1 MIGSIG
7 SSYSGMFP
15 PRLAELNSNLP
26 TLKTAVPTS
35 KSLTADNG
43 IAPGGVAST
52 SEVRGLLPTAPMAQV
67 SGANFGDVLSQAVS
81 GVNTTMQTAEVQKA
95 RVMSGDTNNL
105 HQAMISMQEANVAFS
120 LMTEVRNKLVESYQE
135 IMRMQV

>member
-7 SSYSGMFP
+7 STSLNVFP
-15 PRLAELNSNLP
+15 PRLAELNRDLP
-26 TLKTAVPTS
+26 TGKTAASLQNSLGLENTLTPSGVTS
-35 KSLTADNG
+35 TA
-43 IAPGGVAST
+43 
-52 SEVRGLLPTAPMAQV
+52 EVRGLLPATATGQAT
-67 SGANFGDVLSQAVS
+67 GANFGDVLSQAVS
-81 GVNTTMQTAEVQKA
+81 GVNGVMQNAEVQKA